1 MRTIGVVGTALL
13 LLAGVLLGASALLV
27 TQRLG
32 RRRLDP
38 PPSRPGTT
46 PGEAAVESDQPV
58 PHGVTDVLAVL
69 SASTFIVRA
78 GDVVVEASAAAYELG
93 LVRGDRVVLPELA
106 DLVRAARRDGDIH
119 DRQLVLTSGRASTA
133 TRHVSARVA
142 PLGAALGESLVLVLV
157 DDRTRERRVEAV
169 RRDFTVNVSHELKTP
184 VGALTLLAEAVGE
197 ASDDP
202 EAVTRFAQRMRVEA
216 ERLGRLVKQVIELSR
231 LQDDELIDEP
241 QRVDVDALIAAALDR
256 TRIDA
261 ETRGVSL
268 VGQRSTGL
276 AVRGNTGQ
284 LQVALGNL
292 VDNAVVYSPG
302 DTRVTVTVKTVGPN
316 VHITVSDQ
324 GIGIAER
331 ELERIFERFYRVDPA
346 RARATGGTGL
356 GLSIVKHIAA
366 SHGGEV
372 RVWSVE
378 RTGSSFT
385 LVLPAWTG
393 ADAGADADT
402 GAEESPTPA
411 EPSEAADLQE
421 APS

>member
-1 MRTIGVVGTALL
+1 MRTIDDVGTALL
-13 LLAGVLLGASALLV
+13 LLAGALAGAAAVLL
-27 TQRLG
+27 T
-32 RRRLDP
+32 RRLVGRDEP
-38 PPSRPGTT
+38 APAST
-46 PGEAAVESDQPV
+46 PMDTDAPEAAVAP
-58 PHGVTDVLAVL
+58 GVTDVLAIL
-69 SASTFIVRA
+69 SASAVLVDS
-78 GDVVVEASAAAYELG
+78 GGVVVEASAPAYELG
-93 LVRGDRVVLPELA
+93 LVRGDRLVQAELV
-106 DLVRAARRDGDIH
+106 DLVRSVRRDGEI
-119 DRQLVLTSGRASTA
+119 RERELVLTSGRASTA
-133 TRHVSARVA
+133 ARHVHARVA
-142 PLGAALGESLVLVLV
+142 RLDDQMMVVLI
-157 DDRTRERRVEAV
+157 DDRTRERRVDAV

-202 EAVTRFAQRMRVEA
+202 EAVQRFAQRMRVEA
-216 ERLGRLVKQVIELSR
+216 ERLGRLVQQVIELSR
-231 LQDDELIDEP
+231 LQDDQLLDEP
-241 QRVDVDALIAAALDR
+241 QRVDVDGLVTAALDR

-261 ETRGVSL
+261 ETRR
-268 VGQRSTGL
+268 VGLTGQQNTGL
-276 AVRGNTGQ
+276 VVAGNAGQ

-302 DTRVTVTVKTVGPN
+302 DTKVTVTAKPVGNN
-316 VHITVSDQ
+316 VHVTVSDQ
-324 GIGIAER
+324 GVGIAES

-385 LVLPAWTG
+385 LVLPAWSAAVTPNSTG
-393 ADAGADADT
+393 DSTGDSTADNT
-402 GAEESPTPA
+402 GDSTVTTSD
-411 EPSEAADLQE
+411 PSASSDLQE